1 MVGPNPNPVDEAIAI
16 SEIKEDGSLI
26 AEGHQDNQYSNW
38 SGAAEGVVANT
49 TDTAMGVIDEILDI
63 PTDVVPALKKAITP
77 KAILNR
83 NFLSI
88 IAGVSIVTG
97 IVTTATVG
105 FVNYFDGKFGSG
117 SAGKIGAS
125 TVSIMAGTV
134 ITYLGLGAS
143 SDFYKYALVASGAG
157 VVATGIRGWLSLIPG
172 VNFGAETVTKRSPSG
187 SGHVSAGQ
195 SNYQVDTSPFTI
207 DPAATAKDV
216 TLAAEIASGPE
227 AEGDFGMDVV
237 PVNYG
242 GGGVSAV
249 DHDQTF
255 MQATGAL
262 QQRGSDAKN
271 AFVESVMPK
280 TTSYQPQAYYAED
293 TPTMIQ
299 KNAHYTA
306 ETKAGIQNV
315 FNSYQAPTTT
325 ARRGGNTIPR
335 RMTKNANGTTISNEM
350 KGAIGMGSVIGQ

>member
-1 MVGPNPNPVDEAIAI
+1 
-16 SEIKEDGSLI
+16 
-26 AEGHQDNQYSNW
+26 
-38 SGAAEGVVANT
+38 
-49 TDTAMGVIDEILDI
+49 
-63 PTDVVPALKKAITP
+63 
-77 KAILNR
+77 
-83 NFLSI
+83 
-88 IAGVSIVTG
+88 
-97 IVTTATVG
+97 
-105 FVNYFDGKFGSG
+105 
-117 SAGKIGAS
+117 
-125 TVSIMAGTV
+125 
-134 ITYLGLGAS
+134 
-143 SDFYKYALVASGAG
+143 
-157 VVATGIRGWLSLIPG
+157 
-172 VNFGAETVTKRSPSG
+172 
-187 SGHVSAGQ
+187 
-195 SNYQVDTSPFTI
+195 
-207 DPAATAKDV
+207 
-216 TLAAEIASGPE
+216 
-227 AEGDFGMDVV
+227 MDVV

-255 MQATGAL
+255 MDATASL
-262 QQRGSDAKN
+262 QMRGSDAKN

-325 ARRGGNTIPR
+325 ARRGGNTVPR

>member
-1 MVGPNPNPVDEAIAI
+1 VKDMVGPVNEAIAV
-16 SEIKEDGSLI
+16 SEIKEDSNI
-26 AEGHQDNQYSNW
+26 VAEGHQDNQYTNF
-38 SGAAEGVVANT
+38 SGAAEDIVVTT
-49 TDTAMGVIDEILDI
+49 TDAAMGVVDGIIAI
-63 PTDVVPALKKAITP
+63 PTDVVDSARKAITP
-77 KAILNR
+77 TSYINKDYFLTIL
-83 NFLSI
+83 
-88 IAGVSIVTG
+88 G
-97 IVTTATVG
+97 VG
-105 FVNYFDGKFGSG
+105 FGAGLVNAGAAYILGLVPSGIQVVSSFATIIVGST
-117 SAGKIGAS
+117 A
-125 TVSIMAGTV
+125 M
-134 ITYLGLGAS
+134 YLGMSAS
-143 SDFYKYALVASGAG
+143 SDFYKYALITSGAG
-157 VVATGIRGWLSLIPG
+157 LAYQGFRGIVDSLTKRS
-172 VNFGAETVTKRSPSG
+172 ETVTKRSPSG

-207 DPAATAKDV
+207 DPEMTRKDV
-216 TLAAEIASGPE
+216 TLAAEVASGPS
-227 AEGDFGMDVV
+227 AEGNFGEGDVL

-242 GGGVSAV
+242 QGGVTAV
-249 DHDQTF
+249 EHDQSF
-255 MQATGAL
+255 AQATGSL
-262 QQRGSDAKN
+262 QRRGSDAKN

-325 ARRGGNTIPR
+325 ARRGGNSVPR

>member
-1 MVGPNPNPVDEAIAI
+1 MVSPVETAIAT
-16 SEIKEDGSLI
+16 SEIKEDSNII
-26 AEGHQDNQYSNW
+26 AEGHQDSQYSNW

-49 TDTAMGVIDEILDI
+49 TDTAMGVIDEILNI
-63 PTDVVPALKKAITP
+63 PTDVMPALKKAITP
-77 KAILNR
+77 RAILNS

-88 IAGVSIVTG
+88 VAGVSIVTG
-97 IVTTATVG
+97 IVTTTTVG
-105 FVNYFDGKFGSG
+105 FVNYFDGRFGKG
-117 SAGKIGAS
+117 NVGKIGAS

-143 SDFYKYALVASGAG
+143 SEFYKYALVASGAG
-157 VVATGIRGWLSLIPG
+157 VVATGIRGYLSLIPG
-172 VNFGAETVTKRSPSG
+172 LGFSAETVTKRSPTG
-187 SGHVSAGQ
+187 SGHVAPGQ

-207 DPAATAKDV
+207 DPEMTRKDV
-216 TLAAEIASGPE
+216 TLAAEVMSGPG
-227 AEGDFGMDVV
+227 AEGNFGEGDVL

-242 GGGVSAV
+242 QGGVTSV
-249 DHDQTF
+249 QHDQTF
-255 MQATGAL
+255 AQATGSL
-262 QQRGSDAKN
+262 QQRGSTAQN

-315 FNSYQAPTTT
+315 WQTYQAPPTT
-325 ARRGGNTIPR
+325 ARRGGNVLPKQI
-335 RMTKNANGTTISNEM
+335 TKNANATSISNEM
-350 KGAIGMGSVIGQ
+350 KGTVGMGSIIGQ